1 MAFIITE
8 LSGRGGG
15 NGGTDPGQDKLSG
28 QSGGKS
34 GVGVSNLEDQNE
46 TVTAA
51 SFAEEG
57 VLVDAVLAP
66 PDLVRAEVRGDGAAS
81 LVQAAAA
88 PATVPSADGSY
99 SKRGESHS
107 NGASGLDQLRPTL
120 ISAVP
125 AKDATTGSREAS
137 FFEK

>member
-8 LSGRGGG
+8 ISGGGGG
-15 NGGTDPGQDKLSG
+15 NGGTDHGQDKLSG
-28 QSGGKS
+28 QSGGKR

-46 TVTAA
+46 TVTVA
-51 SFAEEG
+51 SFAEKG
-57 VLVDAVLAP
+57 VQVDDVLVL

-81 LVQAAAA
+81 LAQAAAA
-88 PATVPSADGSY
+88 PTTVASADSSY

-125 AKDATTGSREAS
+125 ARDATTGSKEAS